1 MANNV
6 YTHVNIKSR
15 DGYNGRFR
23 CQIVIFILTH
33 GRTHII
39 ITCCYH
45 MSEHASFSVC
55 MMNWIGLCVCVG
67 GGGGGGGG
75 GVSIYGGSRENNISC
90 TLPALLERIIS
101 CSSFVCNSCLLS
113 RSCLL

>member
-67 GGGGGGGG
+67 GGGGGS
-75 GVSIYGGSRENNISC
+75 VYLWR
-90 TLPALLERIIS
+90 
-101 CSSFVCNSCLLS
+101 
-113 RSCLL
+113 